1 MRTRPPSP
9 IDKLMM
15 LNRKL
20 ACRLLYWLLV
30 ANLGISC
37 ELNGQD
43 LSHRKSD
50 LTLTVQDAFGNPIE
64 DAIVS
69 VHMKKHAFKF
79 GTQVRDRFF
88 SITETE
94 FNSLNENQKQNLLPD
109 LTNFGQSRY
118 TPDWQDAVNY
128 RQAVLSNFN
137 HVVPT
142 VGLQW
147 VSFENNGPAIPDSAI
162 SIAQENGL
170 TVTGASVV
178 WQRDRWP
185 TPVEFRPESSFEV
198 QDFHDRLIED
208 RLSENG
214 IMGRYSETGP
224 GPVITDWKVLN
235 EPIHESYYADTFV
248 EAGIYENE
256 IDALADYFIRADSI
270 RSDSVLS
277 INEFNILNS
286 GSDNDVIEY
295 RDLVNDLLVAGA
307 PIDRIGVQA
316 HMSRNDVSKAD
327 IVRRLN
333 ILAETGLGVEITEF
347 DSRDDADQ
355 LTPAEQEQVFRDMLE
370 ASFESQAVDGFIM
383 WGVWDPGHWR
393 GNAPLYDEDWNVKGE
408 AAPWFDLVKGE
419 WMTELDGLTVDSNGQ
434 WTAADGVYSGLYD
447 FTVTVAGK
455 SQRFSGYDLG
465 SSGSFI
471 LAVPEPGGGVFL
483 LGIATLMIGRRHR
496 RKPA

>member
-1 MRTRPPSP
+1 MGTRPPSP
-9 IDKLMM
+9 IDKLIMS
-15 LNRKL
+15 NRKL
-20 ACRLLYWLLV
+20 ACRLLCWLLV

-79 GTQVRDRFF
+79 GTQVRNRFF

-94 FNSLNENQKQNLLPD
+94 FNSLNENQKQNLLPNLTD
-109 LTNFGQSRY
+109 LGQSRY

-147 VSFENNGPAIPDSAI
+147 VSFENNGPEIPDSAI

-214 IMGRYSETGP
+214 IMGRYSETGS

-295 RDLVNDLLVAGA
+295 RDLVNDLLAAGA

-316 HMSRNDVSKAD
+316 HMCEMTFPKR
-327 IVRRLN
+327 
-333 ILAETGLGVEITEF
+333 ILFVG
-347 DSRDDADQ
+347 
-355 LTPAEQEQVFRDMLE
+355 
-370 ASFESQAVDGFIM
+370 
-383 WGVWDPGHWR
+383 
-393 GNAPLYDEDWNVKGE
+393 
-408 AAPWFDLVKGE
+408 
-419 WMTELDGLTVDSNGQ
+419 
-434 WTAADGVYSGLYD
+434 
-447 FTVTVAGK
+447 
-455 SQRFSGYDLG
+455 
-465 SSGSFI
+465 
-471 LAVPEPGGGVFL
+471 
-483 LGIATLMIGRRHR
+483 
-496 RKPA
+496 

>member
-1 MRTRPPSP
+1 
-9 IDKLMM
+9 M

-50 LTLTVQDAFGNPIE
+50 LTLTIQDAFGNPIE

-109 LTNFGQSRY
+109 LTSFGQSRY

-496 RKPA
+496 RKPV

>member
-1 MRTRPPSP
+1 MKS
-9 IDKLMM
+9 K
-15 LNRKL
+15 RKIV
-20 ACRLLYWLLV
+20 CRLLGWLLV
-30 ANLGISC
+30 AYVGISG
-37 ELNGQD
+37 ELFGQD
-43 LSHRKSD
+43 LSHRKSE
-50 LTLTVQDAFGNPIE
+50 LTLTVQDASGNPIE
-64 DAIVS
+64 DAIVG
-69 VHMKKHAFKF
+69 VHMKEHAFKF

-88 SITETE
+88 SISETE
-94 FNSLNENQKQNLLPD
+94 FNSLNETQKQNLLPN
-109 LTNFGQSRY
+109 LTDFGMSRY

-147 VSFENNGPAIPDSAI
+147 VAFENNGPAVPDSAI

-170 TVTGASVV
+170 SVTGASVV

-185 TPVEFRPESSFEV
+185 TPVEFRPESSFDTQE
-198 QDFHDRLIED
+198 FHDRLIED
-208 RLSENG
+208 RLSATG
-214 IMGRYSETGP
+214 IMGRYSESGA

-248 EAGIYENE
+248 EAGIYDNE
-256 IDALADYFIRADSI
+256 VDALADYFIRADRV

-286 GSDNDVIEY
+286 GNDNAVIEY
-295 RDLVNDLLVAGA
+295 RDLINDLLAAGA

-355 LTPAEQEQVFRDMLE
+355 LTPEEQERVFQDMLE

-383 WGVWDPGHWR
+383 WGIWDPGHWR
-393 GNAPLYDEDWNVKGE
+393 GNAPLYDEDWNVKDE
-408 AAPWFDLVKGE
+408 ASPWFDLVQGE
-419 WMTELDGLTVDSNGQ
+419 WMTELEGITLDSNGQ
-434 WTAADGVYSGLYD
+434 WTAAEGVFSGLYD
-447 FTVTVAGK
+447 FTVTVNGETR
-455 SQRFSGYDLG
+455 RFSDYDLG
-465 SSGSFI
+465 SDGSFI
-471 LAVPEPGGGVFL
+471 LAVPEPGGPLFL
-483 LGIATLMIGRRHR
+483 LGLATFVIGRRHR
-496 RKPA
+496 RAPA

>member
-1 MRTRPPSP
+1 VSHLSP
-9 IDKLMM
+9 IDDFMM
-15 LNRKL
+15 SKRKL
-20 ACRLLYWLLV
+20 ACSLLCWLLV
-30 ANLGISC
+30 ANLGIGV
-37 ELNGQD
+37 ELFGQD

-50 LTLTVQDAFGNPIE
+50 LTLTVHDAFGNPIE
-64 DAIVS
+64 DAIVG
-69 VHMKKHAFKF
+69 VQMKKHAFKF

-88 SITETE
+88 SISETE
-94 FNSLNENQKQNLLPD
+94 FNSLNETQKQNLLPNLTD
-109 LTNFGQSRY
+109 LGQSRY

-147 VSFENNGPAIPDSAI
+147 ISFENNGPAVPDSAI

-185 TPVEFRPESSFEV
+185 TPVEFRPESSFDA

-208 RLSENG
+208 RLSANG
-214 IMGRYSETGP
+214 IMGRYSESGP

-256 IDALADYFIRADSI
+256 VDALADYFIRADSL

-295 RDLVNDLLVAGA
+295 RDLVNNLLAAGA

-316 HMSRNDVSKAD
+316 HMSRNDVTKAD
-327 IVRRLN
+327 IVRRIN

-347 DSRDDADQ
+347 DARDDAGQ
-355 LTPAEQEQVFRDMLE
+355 LTPEEQKQVFRDVLE
-370 ASFESQAVDGFIM
+370 ASFESQAVDGFMM
-383 WGVWDPGHWR
+383 WGIWDPGHWR
-393 GNAPLYDEDWNVKGE
+393 GNAPLYDEDWNVKDE
-408 AAPWFDLVKGE
+408 AAPWFDLVQGE
-419 WMTELDGLTVDSNGQ
+419 WMTELDGLTVDRNGQ
-434 WTAADGVYSGLYD
+434 WIAPDGVFSGLYD
-447 FTVTVAGK
+447 FTVTVNGK
-455 SQRFSGYDLG
+455 SKLFSDYDLG
-465 SSGSFI
+465 LNGNFI
-471 LAVPEPGGGVFL
+471 LAVPEPTGTVFL
-483 LGIATLMIGRRHR
+483 LSMATLVIGRRHR
-496 RKPA
+496 RTLV